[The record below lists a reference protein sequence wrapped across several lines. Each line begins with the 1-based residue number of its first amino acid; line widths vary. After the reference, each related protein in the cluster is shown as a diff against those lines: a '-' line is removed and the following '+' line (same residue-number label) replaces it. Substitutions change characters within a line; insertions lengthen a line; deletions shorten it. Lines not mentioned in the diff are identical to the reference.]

1 EYEDLMTK
9 IADYNDILTN
19 EPRQRSIVSE
29 ELREITEKFGDD
41 RRTNFVA
48 WDGDVTD
55 EDLIAVED
63 VVLTITSGGYAK
75 RTKADL
81 YREQRRGGK
90 GVKGAQLRQDDV
102 VEHMFVTTTHHWLLF
117 FTNKGRVYRAKAYQL
132 PEAGRDARGQ
142 HVANLLAFQPD
153 ETIAQVLAIEN
164 YEAGEHLVLATRN
177 GMVKKTKLVDYDTNR
192 TGGIIAINLAE
203 DDEVISAQLVS
214 ENDHLI
220 LFSRKGMSARFDAKD
235 ETLRPMGR
243 ATSGVIGMRFRGDD
257 ALLAMEVVREGA
269 FVVTVTDGGYAKRTA
284 VDEWAPK
291 GRGILGVR
299 AMKLVEQRGSMVGAL
314 VCDEGDQIFAIAS
327 NGVVIRTSVA
337 QVRPSGR
344 DTMGVR
350 LMNLAEGDAI
360 VAVARGGEADED
372 EGEEAE
378 VVIDAGVETE
388 VEASDDTVDQTSA
401 EPAE

>member
-1 EYEDLMTK
+1 
-9 IADYNDILTN
+9 DYNDILSN
-19 EPRQRSIVSE
+19 EPRQRSIISE
-29 ELREITEKFGDD
+29 ELAEITEKFGDD
-41 RRTNFVA
+41 RRTDFVA

-75 RTKADL
+75 RTKAEL

-90 GVKGAQLRQDDV
+90 GVKGAALRQDDV

-153 ETIAQVLAIEN
+153 ETIAQVLAIAD
-164 YEAGEHLVLATRN
+164 YQAGEHLVLATLK
-177 GMVKKTKLVDYDTNR
+177 GMVKKTKLSDYDTNR
-192 TGGIIAINLAE
+192 TGGIIAINLAD
-203 DDEVISAQLVS
+203 DDELISAQLVS
-214 ENDHLI
+214 ENDHLM

-243 ATSGVIGMRFRGDD
+243 ATSGVIGMRFRGEDS
-257 ALLAMEVVREGA
+257 LLAMDVAREGA
-269 FVVTVTDGGYAKRTA
+269 FVVTITDGGYAKRTA
-284 VDEWAPK
+284 IDEWAPK

-299 AMKLVEQRGSMVGAL
+299 AMRLVEERGSLVGAL
-314 VCDEGDQIFAIAS
+314 VCDEADQIFAIAS
-327 NGVVIRTSVA
+327 NGVVIRTSVD

-360 VAVARGGEADED
+360 VAVARGQEADDAAD
-372 EGEEAE
+372 EE
-378 VVIDAGVETE
+378 VIDPDAVAEDLAPEPST
-388 VEASDDTVDQTSA
+388 DPA
-401 EPAE
+401 EPSA